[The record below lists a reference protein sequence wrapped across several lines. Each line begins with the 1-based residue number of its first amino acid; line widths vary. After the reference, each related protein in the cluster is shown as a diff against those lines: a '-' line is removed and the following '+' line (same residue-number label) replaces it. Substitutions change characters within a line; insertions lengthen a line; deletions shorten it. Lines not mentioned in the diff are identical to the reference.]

1 MRRQRTRTNNEL
13 EANNSS
19 IRDSIES
26 MKRLQKQRSG
36 LKRQS
41 TVMLT
46 DAIDKTGHSETY
58 YTFTGME
65 NDFFSQKEAH
75 EAF

>member
-46 DAIDKTGHSETY
+46 DAIDKTGHSETQ
-58 YTFTGME
+58 YTFAGME

>member
-1 MRRQRTRTNNEL
+1 
-13 EANNSS
+13 
-19 IRDSIES
+19 
-26 MKRLQKQRSG
+26 
-36 LKRQS
+36 
-41 TVMLT
+41 MLT

-75 EAF
+75 EAFQLFLKREFNDVLGATSLKANVNVQKIALGLCLIF